1 MSDTGGGHRASAEAL
16 KIGFQ
21 QRFGNQFSIRIIDLL
36 SDHLPTPLNRIP
48 HLYPFLSN
56 RALFLWKLLWQ
67 TSTHPHEAR
76 VLMELI
82 ARSIERPVS
91 QVFIQYAPDLVIS
104 VHPLV
109 HEITVRCLTHLR
121 TRPPLVTV
129 VTDLASVYPLWFH
142 PAVQRCYVASQAA
155 YQHAIEAGLSQK
167 RLRMYGLPVRPA
179 FAQPLPAQPL
189 LRQKLGLDPNL
200 PAVLLA
206 GGGEGIGGV
215 AHIAEALEQTLVQD
229 NAPIGQLV
237 VICGRNHKL
246 HKQLNARSWP
256 MPTIICGFVENMP
269 EWMAACDC
277 LITKAGPGTI
287 AEALICGLPLILSSF
302 IPGQEE
308 GNVPFVVD
316 NEVGLYC
323 TEPEEIA
330 RIVQRWFQED
340 QTTRK
345 RFAENARRLGR
356 PQATTQIVESIAELL
371 TGRGG
376 AGANPG

>member
-91 QVFIQYAPDLVIS
+91 QVFIEYAPDLVIS

-109 HEITVRCLTHLR
+109 HEITARCLTHLR
-121 TRPPLVTV
+121 SRPPLVTV

-142 PAVQRCYVASQAA
+142 PAVQRCYVASEAA
-155 YQHAIEAGLSQK
+155 YRHGMEAGLPPE

-179 FAQPLPAQPL
+179 FAQPLPPQPI
-189 LRQKLGLDPNL
+189 LRQKLGLDSAL

-206 GGGEGIGGV
+206 GGGEGVGGV
-215 AHIAEALEQTLVQD
+215 AQIAEALEQALVQD
-229 NAPIGQLV
+229 GQAIGQLV
-237 VICGRNHKL
+237 VICGRNRKL
-246 HKQLNARSWP
+246 HRQLSARPWP

-277 LITKAGPGTI
+277 IITKAGPGTI
-287 AEALICGLPLILSSF
+287 AEALICGLPLVLSSF

-316 NEVGLYC
+316 NEVGVYC
-323 TEPEEIA
+323 TEPAEIA
-330 RIVQRWFQED
+330 EIIHGWFRED
-340 QTTRK
+340 QEIRL
-345 RFAENARRLGR
+345 RFAQNARRLGR
-356 PQATTQIVESIAELL
+356 PQATIQIVESIAELL
-371 TGRGG
+371 TPRSSDQTSQV
-376 AGANPG
+376 